1 MTDPYTLRTLTSPD
15 EFDGVA
21 RLLAAAFGQDMRTD
35 EVDADKWV
43 FEPDR
48 DHVVEDVGEI
58 VANAGAYTRQYSVPG
73 AVIAAGH
80 VTVVGVHPTYRRQ
93 GLLTRLMRHQLRDI
107 RDVHREAVAVLW
119 ASEGRIYQ
127 RFGYGLASVRRGFEL
142 DRREV
147 RLVAP
152 PTGAG
157 RLRDASPE
165 QARKELQQVYEAVR
179 PQRPGWSSRDDR
191 WWRWRLHDP
200 QGRRDGATEKRA
212 LLYENADG
220 LSGYAIWRIKP
231 GWEDS
236 GPRGEAQVGELVAA
250 TPEAYVEL
258 WRFLLSIDLTRTVRF
273 WYAAA
278 DEPLQYLVNEPRA
291 LGGRTGDAHWVR
303 LTDLPAAL
311 AARRYAAPVDVVLD
325 VSDALL
331 PENAGRWRLAADST
345 GATCEPTTDPA
356 DLACDVADL
365 GAAYLGHTSLG
376 TLAAAG
382 RVREVR
388 PGALAAAS
396 TAFGW
401 YRSPSALDIF

>member
-1 MTDPYTLRTLTSPD
+1 
-15 EFDGVA
+15 
-21 RLLAAAFGQDMRTD
+21 
-35 EVDADKWV
+35 
-43 FEPDR
+43 
-48 DHVVEDVGEI
+48 
-58 VANAGAYTRQYSVPG
+58 
-73 AVIAAGH
+73 
-80 VTVVGVHPTYRRQ
+80 
-93 GLLTRLMRHQLRDI
+93 
-107 RDVHREAVAVLW
+107 VLW

-127 RFGYGLASVRRGFEL
+127 RFGYGLASVRRSFEL

-152 PTGAG
+152 PTGTG

-165 QARKELQQVYEAVR
+165 QVRKELQQVYDAVR
-179 PQRPGWSSRDDR
+179 PVRPGWSSRDER
-191 WWRWRLHDP
+191 WWRARLYDP
-200 QGRRDGATEKRA
+200 QSRRDGCTERRA

-231 GWEDS
+231 GWGDS
-236 GPRGEAQVGELVAA
+236 GPRGEAQVVELVAA

-273 WYAAA
+273 WYASA
-278 DEPLQYLVNEPRA
+278 DEPLQYLVDEPRA
-291 LGGRTGDAHWVR
+291 LGGRTGDAHWIR

-311 AARRYAAPVDVVLD
+311 AARRYAAPVDVALD

-331 PENAGRWRLAADST
+331 PENAGRWRLSGD
-345 GATCEPTTDPA
+345 GAGARCEPTGDPA
-356 DLACDVADL
+356 DLACAVADL
-365 GAAYLGHTSLG
+365 GAAYLGSTSLG
-376 TLAAAG
+376 ALAAAG
-382 RVREVR
+382 RVRELR

>member
-1 MTDPYTLRTLTSPD
+1 M
-15 EFDGVA
+15 
-21 RLLAAAFGQDMRTD
+21 
-35 EVDADKWV
+35 
-43 FEPDR
+43 
-48 DHVVEDVGEI
+48 
-58 VANAGAYTRQYSVPG
+58 
-73 AVIAAGH
+73 
-80 VTVVGVHPTYRRQ
+80 
-93 GLLTRLMRHQLRDI
+93 
-107 RDVHREAVAVLW
+107 
-119 ASEGRIYQ
+119 
-127 RFGYGLASVRRGFEL
+127 
-142 DRREV
+142 
-147 RLVAP
+147 
-152 PTGAG
+152 
-157 RLRDASPE
+157 
-165 QARKELQQVYEAVR
+165 
-179 PQRPGWSSRDDR
+179 
-191 WWRWRLHDP
+191 
-200 QGRRDGATEKRA
+200 
-212 LLYENADG
+212 
-220 LSGYAIWRIKP
+220 
-231 GWEDS
+231 
-236 GPRGEAQVGELVAA
+236 
-250 TPEAYVEL
+250 EL